1 MLSWDTWG
9 FVVVEEIIFCH
20 LKKNCL
26 EKMDKSLPYSNTE
39 CVVKYQMLTHF
50 PRRVL
55 RDDDYVALRMKLQH
69 IGIANHLHFTWA
81 TRPSPC

>member
-1 MLSWDTWG
+1 MLCSDTGG
-9 FVVVEEIIFCH
+9 FVVVEEVSSLSFCD
-20 LKKNCL
+20 L